1 MKNKIIGIYL
11 INNIINDKVY
21 YGSSVDC
28 ERRWYQHKSS
38 LNKNIHKNYH
48 LQSSWNK
55 YGKDTFIFNIV
66 EKCSFDQ
73 LQIIE
78 QKYLDISKQNVDKY
92 YNIGKDAI
100 CWNRGLSLS
109 NEHKSKLSISHIG
122 YIMPE
127 SQKENIR
134 NSQIGL
140 HTGNKNQMFGKA
152 APNRDH
158 TIYSFKNSITGESFV
173 GMKTDFVKK
182 YKLIYQ
188 NVWAIVKG
196 NRQYHKGWKLCSY

>member
-78 QKYLDISKQNVDKY
+78 QK
-92 YNIGKDAI
+92 
-100 CWNRGLSLS
+100 
-109 NEHKSKLSISHIG
+109 
-122 YIMPE
+122 
-127 SQKENIR
+127 
-134 NSQIGL
+134 
-140 HTGNKNQMFGKA
+140 
-152 APNRDH
+152 
-158 TIYSFKNSITGESFV
+158 
-173 GMKTDFVKK
+173 
-182 YKLIYQ
+182 
-188 NVWAIVKG
+188 
-196 NRQYHKGWKLCSY
+196 